1 MAESHVITGLVAKR
15 AELAGLIDHHRK
27 ESERLTQAIDAL
39 DAAIKL
45 FEPDY
50 RIRSIKPKRY
60 QRKNSFFKNG
70 EAGRAIMEVLR
81 DSEKP
86 LSTNEIAKSI
96 ICAKDIDPEHE
107 KPLQATILTTLRNY
121 HKKGLVDMT
130 GKDRNSSCIWVL
142 IDKN

>member
-15 AELAGLIDHHRK
+15 AELMGLIDHHRK
-27 ESERLTQAIDAL
+27 EIERLTHDIAAL

-70 EAGRAIMEVLR
+70 EAGRAVLEVLR
-81 DSEKP
+81 KAENP
-86 LSTNEIAKSI
+86 LSTQEIAHSVMAEKGI
-96 ICAKDIDPEHE
+96 APEHE
-107 KPLQATILTTLRNY
+107 KPLQASLLTTLRNY
-121 HKKGLVDMT
+121 QKKRLVDMT
-130 GKDRNSSCIWVL
+130 GRDRNGGCIWVL
-142 IDKN
+142 SS